1 MMMMMRVGL
10 LYTTPYNLITLP
22 SFKPNQQPF
31 GKVRCVNCSFWGEV
45 YSLGIATVSRS
56 VCLSVGLTCQSAM
69 WTFCFN
75 SLQQS
80 ISECKS
86 FFLGLFIGIKSPF

>member
-56 VCLSVGLTCQSAM
+56 VCLSVCRTDLSVSDVDILFQLTSAEHIRM
-69 WTFCFN
+69 
-75 SLQQS
+75 
-80 ISECKS
+80 
-86 FFLGLFIGIKSPF
+86 